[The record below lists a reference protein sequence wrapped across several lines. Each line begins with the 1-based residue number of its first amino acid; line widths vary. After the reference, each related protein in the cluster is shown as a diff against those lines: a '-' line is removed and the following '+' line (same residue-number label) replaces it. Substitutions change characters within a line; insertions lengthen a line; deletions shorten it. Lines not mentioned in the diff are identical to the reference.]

1 VPSAP
6 DDPRAAADRALADA
20 DWPATRDAFR
30 AALAAGE
37 DPEVLAGLA
46 DALWWLGDI
55 RQSMTHRERA
65 FALFRER
72 GDPLSA
78 AALGWLLSLD
88 HCDNLGNTASGRGW
102 LARTRRLVDEHALE
116 PLRGWVLLLEAH
128 VETDPIVSERLAG
141 QALELGRE
149 VADAALQLCALNE
162 LGAALVDQGRVAE
175 GVAMLDESMAG
186 ALAGE
191 GGRPEA
197 VAFTSCNT
205 LQACTSCAD
214 VERAVQWLRASDQ
227 FAQRFGSP
235 YVRAD
240 CRLHYAGLLLAI
252 GDWTQA
258 EEELATAVRLT
269 RGSLPVLHRQALCAL
284 AELRLAQGRVEEAAR
299 LVSGQDGQPW
309 AATALGRLHLR
320 QGRPH
325 RARTV
330 LQRGLAATGADR
342 LRAVSAREL
351 LGEALIAGHEV
362 GEARTHALALA
373 ELGSSDGCAVAAAY
387 GARLHGRVAAAGGK
401 ADLAAAREHLEAAL
415 AGFVEVGLPWEAART
430 RLLLAHVQREV
441 DPDAAVDEARA
452 ALTTLDGLGARA
464 DADDAAALLRAL
476 GAPAARSADRAYG
489 ELTRRE
495 QEVLDLLGEGL
506 SNPEIAGR
514 LYLSRKTVEH
524 HVARVLSKLGLRSRA
539 EAAAEAV
546 RRGREWAV

>member
-1 VPSAP
+1 VPTAP
-6 DDPRAAADRALADA
+6 DDPRAVADRALAGG
-20 DWPATRDAFR
+20 DWPAARDAFR
-30 AALAAGE
+30 AALATGE

-65 FALFRER
+65 FALFRQR

-78 AALGWLLSLD
+78 AAAGWLLSLD
-88 HCDNLGNTASGRGW
+88 HWENLGNAASGRGW

-128 VETDPIVSERLAG
+128 IETDPAESERLAR
-141 QALELGRE
+141 QALDGGRDA
-149 VADAALQLCALNE
+149 ADPALQLCALNQ

-175 GVAMLDESMAG
+175 GVGMLDESMAG

-191 GGRPEA
+191 GGRPQA
-197 VAFTSCNT
+197 VAFISCNT

-269 RGSLPVLHRQALCAL
+269 RGSLPVLHGQALCAL

-299 LVSGQDGQPW
+299 LLSGQDGQPW
-309 AATALGRLHLR
+309 AGTALGRLHVR
-320 QGRPH
+320 QDRPH

-330 LQRGLAATGADR
+330 LQRGLAATGAGR
-342 LRAVSAREL
+342 LRSVSTREL
-351 LGEALIAGHEV
+351 LGEALIAGGEV
-362 GEARTHALALA
+362 AEARVHALALA
-373 ELGSSDGCAVAAAY
+373 ELGSSDDCAVAAAY
-387 GARLHGRVAAAGGK
+387 GARLHGRVAAAGGR
-401 ADLAAAREHLEAAL
+401 AEVAAAREHLEAAF
-415 AGFVEVGLPWEAART
+415 AGFVDVGLPWEAART
-430 RLLLAHVQREV
+430 RLLLAHVQRDV
-441 DPDAAVDEARA
+441 APDAAVDEARA
-452 ALTTLDGLGARA
+452 ALATLDGLGARA

-476 GAPAARSADRAYG
+476 GAPAPRSADRGYG